1 MRLAPLLL
9 AITLFVPPAAL
20 AAGEPDA
27 RQAADELVTLT
38 NVEGML
44 ALVRAQTGRTI
55 AARIDALSL
64 SPSQREAAD
73 RLEKNV
79 QNLLADKLSFTK
91 MKESYVNAY
100 TSAFTA
106 EELQGLAAFYKTPLG
121 RAYVKKL
128 PELTSRMMDIAQTR
142 VAQLEPEI
150 RKMTDEFAAELN
162 KAPAQ
167 E

>member
-1 MRLAPLLL
+1 MKLASLVF
-9 AITLFVPPAAL
+9 AIGLIASPVAL

-27 RQAADELVTLT
+27 RRAADELVTLT

-44 ALVRAQTGRTI
+44 AQVRAQTGRSI
-55 AARIDALSL
+55 AARIDALNL

-79 QNLLADKLSFTK
+79 QTLLADRLGFAK

-106 EELQGLAAFYKTPLG
+106 EELDGLAAFYKTPLG

-128 PELTSRMMDIAQTR
+128 PELTSRMMDIAQAR

-150 RKMTDEFAAELN
+150 RKMTDEFGAELQDG
-162 KAPAQ
+162 K
-167 E
+167 